1 MIKVKKSDEAPKS
14 LSTTKAYD
22 GEDVKEQLFKD
33 QNEKCYLCERIL
45 TTDFEIE
52 HLHSQHNFPDEVQDW
67 NNLFL
72 SCNYCNN
79 KKLSNHDD
87 ILNPVHRNIEQEI
100 RQEIDFEQKKAKFTS
115 IQSGTDVDS
124 TISFLEN
131 VYNGRLSYRKIK
143 EEKFFEDILSVVI
156 SFSKLVL
163 DYLTNPS
170 TESES
175 AVRSS
180 LAVTKEALGFKYW
193 IIKSNPTLESVFGSD
208 IIWNR

>member
-1 MIKVKKSDEAPKS
+1 M
-14 LSTTKAYD
+14 
-22 GEDVKEQLFKD
+22 
-33 QNEKCYLCERIL
+33 
-45 TTDFEIE
+45 
-52 HLHSQHNFPDEVQDW
+52 
-67 NNLFL
+67 
-72 SCNYCNN
+72 NYCNN

>member
-72 SCNYCNN
+72 SCNYC
-79 KKLSNHDD
+79 H
-87 ILNPVHRNIEQEI
+87 
-100 RQEIDFEQKKAKFTS
+100 
-115 IQSGTDVDS
+115 
-124 TISFLEN
+124 
-131 VYNGRLSYRKIK
+131 
-143 EEKFFEDILSVVI
+143 
-156 SFSKLVL
+156 
-163 DYLTNPS
+163 
-170 TESES
+170 
-175 AVRSS
+175 
-180 LAVTKEALGFKYW
+180 
-193 IIKSNPTLESVFGSD
+193 
-208 IIWNR
+208 